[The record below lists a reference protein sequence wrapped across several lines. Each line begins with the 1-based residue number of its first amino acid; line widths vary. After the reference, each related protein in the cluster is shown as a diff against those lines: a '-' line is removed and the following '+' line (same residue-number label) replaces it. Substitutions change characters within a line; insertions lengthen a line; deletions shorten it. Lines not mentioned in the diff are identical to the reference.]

1 MPKSLATP
9 VLTALFVGGLLLLQG
24 CSPEVGTEAWCK
36 QMEAKPKGD
45 WTVNDAGDFAKSC
58 ILK

>member
-9 VLTALFVGGLLLLQG
+9 VLAALFVGGLLLLQG

-36 QMEAKPKGD
+36 QMEEKPKGD

>member
-9 VLTALFVGGLLLLQG
+9 VLAALFAGGLLLLQG

-36 QMEAKPKGD
+36 QMEGKPKGD
-45 WTVNDAGDFAKSC
+45 WSVNDAGDFAKSC